1 MKIPYVIDEDNNK
14 DLSDNAR
21 IGKQAIAQ
29 APN

>member
-21 IGKQAIAQ
+21 IGKQAIA
-29 APN
+29 